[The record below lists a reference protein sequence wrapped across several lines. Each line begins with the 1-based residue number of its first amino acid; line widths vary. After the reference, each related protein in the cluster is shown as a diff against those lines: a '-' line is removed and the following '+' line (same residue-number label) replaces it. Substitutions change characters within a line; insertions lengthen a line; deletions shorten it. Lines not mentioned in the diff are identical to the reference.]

1 MTPIIWLIV
10 ALIFAIV
17 IGGIVIY
24 LAQYIVNHLPIDSG
38 LKNIILALVGL
49 ALLLAF
55 VLFVS
60 QHFGVLNP

>member
-1 MTPIIWLIV
+1 MTPIIWLII